1 MQQHGDASAV
11 PECGLVGKLVGELVA
26 VMSIRVTGDA
36 IRIEDL
42 LVAPELRRKRIGRVM
57 LEELSG
63 LAAKMERDWLIAE
76 GAGSSREFLKR
87 VGFIDEGTRMVRRV
101 AR

>member
-57 LEELSG
+57 LEELNG
-63 LAAKMERDWLIAE
+63 LAAKMERDWLIVEKAR
-76 GAGSSREFLKR
+76 GANEFFKR
-87 VGFIDEGTRMVRRV
+87 VGFIESDNQMVRRV
-101 AR
+101 RR

>member
-57 LEELSG
+57 LEELNG
-63 LAAKMERDWLIAE
+63 LAAKMERDWLIVE
-76 GAGSSREFLKR
+76 KTRGASEFFKR
-87 VGFIDEGTRMVRRV
+87 VGFIESDNQMVRRV
-101 AR
+101 RR